1 MENLDLQVTTSA
13 AGGMVSARDFI
24 YISRAITRQDGVFII
39 AGRSV
44 EFQVSTT
51 LNTVLP
57 TSNQMM

>member
-1 MENLDLQVTTSA
+1 MNMENLDLQVTTSA

-44 EFQVSTT
+44 EFQVSTAHFK
-51 LNTVLP
+51 
-57 TSNQMM
+57 